1 MSVDSLQ
8 TQSPFIEL
16 LLSTTKPQQRMLM
29 KTITPEQI
37 SVLLEILYNL
47 YILPHSSADQT
58 FYSRQKRF
66 LSKFK
71 LQHPLGKR
79 KRVLLTRPATVLK
92 VLNYFKSKLLS
103 LL

>member
-1 MSVDSLQ
+1 MSLDSLQ

-16 LLSTTKPQQRMLM
+16 LLTTTKPQQRMLI

-37 SVLLEILYNL
+37 LVLLEILYNL
-47 YILPHSSADQT
+47 FILPHSVEDQA

-71 LQHPLGKR
+71 LQNPLVKR
-79 KRVLLTRPATVLK
+79 KRALLSRPATVLK
-92 VLNYFKSKLLS
+92 VLNHFKSKLLS
-103 LL
+103 LI